1 MSYNKGYKRI
11 DSLVQG
17 GLKLVVRGLLVFF
30 FYLAVLSLC
39 RAVFCYVLAEYLGQS
54 TSWADIQLALASGT
68 RLSVQT
74 SGIMALVTLVPAGLT
89 GLVKPAWGHGLQKLL
104 SGITLLVTDIGFFAS
119 FPYYQQFHS
128 RFNQLF
134 FNAVNDDMYALFISF
149 IQEFNLIP
157 RLIGA
162 IAMTVILWKLLQYLW
177 GKCDYLIGQVRDAAK
192 SLHYGLQVLLAL
204 MLVIIY
210 IWGRLVIFGGSLSWE
225 NAVDWENA
233 GVTKDEFLNEVIL
246 DDYQALYRG
255 YRMNSRMLACNGLNF
270 TAEQIKQLAAQLSG
284 KPADSDNLD
293 VYLQREAQG
302 AQIAKPKHIFVIV
315 SESYANWPLLPQ
327 YEKLHIADGMK
338 GVIAAADS
346 DYCPAML
353 PNGSSTVS
361 AVTGIVTG
369 LADANLYLTTMPE
382 SFKEPYPTA
391 IAPQMEKLGY
401 ATSFWYA
408 GPATWERVGAFTTA
422 QGFQHFYSRGDM
434 PENAAGSVWGCD
446 DEYLYE
452 AVLQGVPQEQDTF
465 SVVLNVSNHSPYTI
479 DLEAKGFPEETVR
492 SALPEELQ
500 NDAGLL
506 KELGHYWY
514 ADKEMAEFI
523 TKIKAKYADAL
534 IVVVGDHG
542 DRYNLE
548 KMPGLYER
556 YTVPFIITGNGV
568 HKGLLLPDSA
578 GSQIDIGPTLLELI
592 APKGFKYMSIGSSL
606 SRNNRMGI
614 NYGFYITRDF
624 IGESY
629 NDPPKMQ
636 AIPSGTGKAVD
647 MQQLQNYMDAVHS
660 ISWWRPKYGP
670 VLNESLLE
678 GRE

>member
-592 APKGFKYMSIGSSL
+592 APKGFQYMSIGSSL

-670 VLNESLLE
+670 VLDESLLE

>member
-210 IWGRLVIFGGSLSWE
+210 IWGRLVIFGGRLSWE

-670 VLNESLLE
+670 VLDESLLE

>member
-192 SLHYGLQVLLAL
+192 SLHYGLQVLLAF

-670 VLNESLLE
+670 VLDESLLE

>member
-134 FNAVNDDMYALFISF
+134 FNAVYDDMYALFISF

-670 VLNESLLE
+670 VLDESLLE

>member
-327 YEKLHIADGMK
+327 YEKLNIADGMK

-670 VLNESLLE
+670 VLDESLLE

>member
-210 IWGRLVIFGGSLSWE
+210 IWGRLVIFGGSLSLE

-670 VLNESLLE
+670 VLDESLLE

>member
-68 RLSVQT
+68 GLSVQT

-408 GPATWERVGAFTTA
+408 GPATWERVGAFTIA

-670 VLNESLLE
+670 VLDESLLE

>member
-1 MSYNKGYKRI
+1 M
-11 DSLVQG
+11 
-17 GLKLVVRGLLVFF
+17 LKQDD
-30 FYLAVLSLC
+30 
-39 RAVFCYVLAEYLGQS
+39 RAF
-54 TSWADIQLALASGT
+54 
-68 RLSVQT
+68 
-74 SGIMALVTLVPAGLT
+74 
-89 GLVKPAWGHGLQKLL
+89 
-104 SGITLLVTDIGFFAS
+104 
-119 FPYYQQFHS
+119 
-128 RFNQLF
+128 
-134 FNAVNDDMYALFISF
+134 
-149 IQEFNLIP
+149 
-157 RLIGA
+157 
-162 IAMTVILWKLLQYLW
+162 
-177 GKCDYLIGQVRDAAK
+177 
-192 SLHYGLQVLLAL
+192 
-204 MLVIIY
+204 
-210 IWGRLVIFGGSLSWE
+210 SLSWE

-670 VLNESLLE
+670 VLDESLLE

>member
-233 GVTKDEFLNEVIL
+233 GITKDEFLNDVIL

-624 IGESY
+624 IGASY

-670 VLNESLLE
+670 VLDESLLE

>member
-614 NYGFYITRDF
+614 NYGFYITKDF

-670 VLNESLLE
+670 VLDESLLE

>member
-210 IWGRLVIFGGSLSWE
+210 IWGRLVIFGGILSWE

-670 VLNESLLE
+670 VLDESLLE

>member
-255 YRMNSRMLACNGLNF
+255 YRMNSRMMACNGLNF

-670 VLNESLLE
+670 VLDESLLE

>member
-670 VLNESLLE
+670 VLDESLLE

>member
-162 IAMTVILWKLLQYLW
+162 IAMTVILWKLLQYLL

-670 VLNESLLE
+670 VLDESLLE

>member
-177 GKCDYLIGQVRDAAK
+177 GRCDYLIGQVRDAAK

-670 VLNESLLE
+670 VLDESLLE

>member
-270 TAEQIKQLAAQLSG
+270 TAE
-284 KPADSDNLD
+284 
-293 VYLQREAQG
+293 
-302 AQIAKPKHIFVIV
+302 
-315 SESYANWPLLPQ
+315 
-327 YEKLHIADGMK
+327 
-338 GVIAAADS
+338 
-346 DYCPAML
+346 
-353 PNGSSTVS
+353 
-361 AVTGIVTG
+361 
-369 LADANLYLTTMPE
+369 
-382 SFKEPYPTA
+382 
-391 IAPQMEKLGY
+391 
-401 ATSFWYA
+401 
-408 GPATWERVGAFTTA
+408 
-422 QGFQHFYSRGDM
+422 
-434 PENAAGSVWGCD
+434 
-446 DEYLYE
+446 
-452 AVLQGVPQEQDTF
+452 
-465 SVVLNVSNHSPYTI
+465 
-479 DLEAKGFPEETVR
+479 
-492 SALPEELQ
+492 
-500 NDAGLL
+500 
-506 KELGHYWY
+506 
-514 ADKEMAEFI
+514 
-523 TKIKAKYADAL
+523 
-534 IVVVGDHG
+534 
-542 DRYNLE
+542 
-548 KMPGLYER
+548 
-556 YTVPFIITGNGV
+556 
-568 HKGLLLPDSA
+568 
-578 GSQIDIGPTLLELI
+578 
-592 APKGFKYMSIGSSL
+592 
-606 SRNNRMGI
+606 
-614 NYGFYITRDF
+614 
-624 IGESY
+624 
-629 NDPPKMQ
+629 
-636 AIPSGTGKAVD
+636 
-647 MQQLQNYMDAVHS
+647 
-660 ISWWRPKYGP
+660 
-670 VLNESLLE
+670 
-678 GRE
+678 

>member
-54 TSWADIQLALASGT
+54 TSWAHIQLALASGT
-68 RLSVQT
+68 RFSVQT

-338 GVIAAADS
+338 GVSAAADS

-578 GSQIDIGPTLLELI
+578 GSQIDIGPTLLEII

-670 VLNESLLE
+670 VLDESLLE

>member
-54 TSWADIQLALASGT
+54 TRWADIQLALASGT

-670 VLNESLLE
+670 VLDESLLE

>member
-382 SFKEPYPTA
+382 SFKKPYPTA

-670 VLNESLLE
+670 VLDESLLE

>member
-391 IAPQMEKLGY
+391 IAPQMEK
-401 ATSFWYA
+401 
-408 GPATWERVGAFTTA
+408 
-422 QGFQHFYSRGDM
+422 
-434 PENAAGSVWGCD
+434 
-446 DEYLYE
+446 
-452 AVLQGVPQEQDTF
+452 
-465 SVVLNVSNHSPYTI
+465 
-479 DLEAKGFPEETVR
+479 
-492 SALPEELQ
+492 
-500 NDAGLL
+500 
-506 KELGHYWY
+506 
-514 ADKEMAEFI
+514 
-523 TKIKAKYADAL
+523 
-534 IVVVGDHG
+534 
-542 DRYNLE
+542 
-548 KMPGLYER
+548 
-556 YTVPFIITGNGV
+556 
-568 HKGLLLPDSA
+568 
-578 GSQIDIGPTLLELI
+578 
-592 APKGFKYMSIGSSL
+592 
-606 SRNNRMGI
+606 
-614 NYGFYITRDF
+614 
-624 IGESY
+624 
-629 NDPPKMQ
+629 
-636 AIPSGTGKAVD
+636 
-647 MQQLQNYMDAVHS
+647 
-660 ISWWRPKYGP
+660 
-670 VLNESLLE
+670 
-678 GRE
+678 

>member
-30 FYLAVLSLC
+30 LYLAVLSLC

-670 VLNESLLE
+670 VLDESLLE

>member
-302 AQIAKPKHIFVIV
+302 AQIANPKHIFVIV

-670 VLNESLLE
+670 VLDESLLE

>member
-54 TSWADIQLALASGT
+54 ASWADIQLALASGT

-408 GPATWERVGAFTTA
+408 GPATWERVGAFTIA

-670 VLNESLLE
+670 VLDESLLE

>member
-592 APKGFKYMSIGSSL
+592 ASKGFKYMSIGSSL

-670 VLNESLLE
+670 VLDESLLE

>member
-660 ISWWRPKYGP
+660 ISWWRPNYGP
-670 VLNESLLE
+670 VLDESLLE

>member
-434 PENAAGSVWGCD
+434 PENAAGCVWGCD

-670 VLNESLLE
+670 VLDESLLE

>member
-670 VLNESLLE
+670 VLDESLLE
-678 GRE
+678 G

>member
-210 IWGRLVIFGGSLSWE
+210 IWGRLVIFGGSLS
-225 NAVDWENA
+225 WENA

-514 ADKEMAEFI
+514 ADKEMTEFI

-670 VLNESLLE
+670 VLDESLLE

>member
-1 MSYNKGYKRI
+1 
-11 DSLVQG
+11 
-17 GLKLVVRGLLVFF
+17 
-30 FYLAVLSLC
+30 
-39 RAVFCYVLAEYLGQS
+39 
-54 TSWADIQLALASGT
+54 
-68 RLSVQT
+68 
-74 SGIMALVTLVPAGLT
+74 MALVTLVPAGLT

-149 IQEFNLIP
+149 IQEFNLIA

-670 VLNESLLE
+670 VLDESLLE

>member
-1 MSYNKGYKRI
+1 MSYNKGYKRK

-128 RFNQLF
+128 MFNQLF

-670 VLNESLLE
+670 VLDESLLE

>member
-624 IGESY
+624 FGESY

-670 VLNESLLE
+670 VLDESLLE

>member
-408 GPATWERVGAFTTA
+408 GPATWERVGAFTIA

-670 VLNESLLE
+670 VLDESLLE

>member
-210 IWGRLVIFGGSLSWE
+210 IWGRLVIFGGSLS
-225 NAVDWENA
+225 WENA

-670 VLNESLLE
+670 VLDESLLE

>member
-556 YTVPFIITGNGV
+556 YAVPFIITGNGV

-670 VLNESLLE
+670 VLDESLLE